1 MLFFSKKAKIKYNM
15 EAKPPSSPRWNSTT
29 KLIIGLTLA
38 AIFAVMVI
46 SFRSIVGLL
55 LISFLW
61 SYLIYPLTKLVGR
74 WIRLPWRVVTAIIY
88 LVILFSLIG
97 LLTWG
102 GIALVDQAQNLVAF
116 LQNAANG
123 LPNFIASITANPIQ
137 IGQFKIDLNQVNL
150 LSASNTILGV
160 IQPIF
165 GQAGTL
171 VGNLATGAAGTVGW
185 IFLSLL
191 LSYFIVS
198 ETQGMPGKLINLQIP
213 GYSED
218 IKRMSR
224 ELSTIWNAFLRG
236 QLLVFL
242 TVVVIYTLLLTILGV
257 HYAFGLALVAGFAR
271 FLPYIGGLISWV
283 TYFLVSLSQGTT
295 IFGLTPLNYALMV
308 VIIAWLTDTIIDNL
322 ISPRIFSNALKI
334 HPAAVLVTALLGYN
348 ILGIIGMILAAP
360 VLATLKLVFDYV
372 TRKMLDLDPFAGMEH
387 IEPPPPLLSQL
398 KHTGRAVWG
407 FLKGIGSRI
416 YHWLVQQSQAA
427 SKLKIRR

>member
-1 MLFFSKKAKIKYNM
+1 M
-15 EAKPPSSPRWNSTT
+15 EKPTSPSPRWNSTT

-55 LISFLW
+55 LISIIW
-61 SYLIYPLTKLVGR
+61 SYLIYPLAKLIGR
-74 WIRLPWRVVTAIIY
+74 WIKIPWRVITAIIY
-88 LVILFSLIG
+88 LLILFSPIG

-102 GIALVDQAQNLVAF
+102 GIALVEQAQNLVAF

-123 LPNFIASITANPIQ
+123 IPQFIASITANPIH
-137 IGQFKIDLNQVNL
+137 IGTLTIDLSKVDLASAVNP
-150 LSASNTILGV
+150 ILGV
-160 IQPIF
+160 IQPIL

-171 VGNLATGAAGTVGW
+171 AGSLATSAAGIVGW
-185 IFLSLL
+185 LFLSLL

-198 ETQGMPGKLINLQIP
+198 ETRGEPGRLINLQIP
-213 GYSED
+213 GYQDD
-218 IKRMSR
+218 ITRLSS
-224 ELSTIWNAFLRG
+224 ELSKIWNAFLRG

-242 TVVVIYTLLLTILGV
+242 TAVIIYTILLTILGV

-283 TYFLVSLSQGTT
+283 TYFLVSLTQGAT
-295 IFGLTPLNYALMV
+295 IFGMTSINYALMV

-334 HPAAVLVTALLGYN
+334 HPAAVLVTALLGYS

-360 VLATLKLVFDYV
+360 VLATLKLFFDYV
-372 TRKMLDLDPFAGMEH
+372 IHKMLDMDPFAGMEH
-387 IEPPPPLLSQL
+387 LEPPPPLLSQI
-398 KHTGRAVWG
+398 KHTILTVWN
-407 FLKGIGSRI
+407 FLKNNGRRV
-416 YHWLVQQSQAA
+416 YQWMVQQRQAA
-427 SKLKIRR
+427 SKK